1 MFSLF
6 KQKAEDFFTP
16 HEKQAITAAI
26 KQAEKQTSGEVR
38 VFIESKC
45 NYVNAIDRAKELF
58 ECLDMYKT
66 ENKNAVLVYVA
77 LKHRQLAVFAD
88 EGIYEKTGKDFW
100 LQQVQIM
107 LKHFNTE
114 DYGDGISRVVIKIG
128 EALHNFFPYQKND
141 INELSDDIV
150 FGK

>member
-6 KQKAEDFFTP
+6 KRKAEDFFAP

-38 VFIESKC
+38 VFVESKC

-58 ECLDMYKT
+58 EQLDMYKT
-66 ENKNAVLVYVA
+66 ENRNAVLVYVA

-88 EGIYEKTGKDFW
+88 DGIYEKTGKEFW
-100 LQQVQIM
+100 LQQVQTM

-114 DYGDGISRVVIKIG
+114 DYADGITHVVLKIG
-128 EALHNFFPYQKND
+128 EALHTHFPYQKND
-141 INELSDDIV
+141 VNELSDDIV

>member
-6 KQKAEDFFTP
+6 NKKTEDFFAP
-16 HEKQAITAAI
+16 HEKQTITAAI
-26 KQAEKQTSGEVR
+26 KQAEKRTSGEVR

-58 ECLDMYKT
+58 EKLDMYKT
-66 ENKNAVLVYVA
+66 ENRNAVLVYVA

-88 EGIYEKTGKDFW
+88 DGIYEKTGNSFW
-100 LQQVQIM
+100 LQQVQTM
-107 LKHFNTE
+107 LRHFNTE
-114 DYGDGISRVVIKIG
+114 DYADGIAQVVSHIG
-128 EALHNFFPYQKND
+128 EALHQHFPYQKND